1 MDNVKRFRKDMVLLF
16 SAELLWAL
24 GLAMYKSFFPIHVKK
39 LGANDIIVGIIMSI
53 PSLMGVLAV
62 VGGIWSDFAG
72 SKNAIVFGWAIT
84 VPAPLIWMFAN
95 SWHWML
101 IGQIFYALTWVC
113 APAIALYILDYDTTG
128 NKMAGYTFVF
138 SAGPIGSIIAPA
150 IGGKVLAS
158 FGKETLYFTVFL
170 LYLISTMC
178 TLLLSKQ
185 PAGRKNEINVENHY
199 NTDIPISSK
208 LRNSMD
214 SLKQMSDM
222 IILLTILVSAQNIG
236 ESFITLYAE
245 EARNFSI
252 ESIGIASTALYIG
265 STLFTFLFGKSEEKV
280 KPHIALIV
288 GNLIFVTSV
297 FFATQGSRTILSL
310 VSAFFLRGI
319 GRSIL
324 LFSQA
329 ILAKN
334 ITDGNNKGF
343 ILSVYIAIRNVAI
356 GLVTYPGA
364 FLYHI
369 NPAYPF
375 YAEALITIA
384 WIIIVCIRRHKS
396 QASRYMVSS

>member
-1 MDNVKRFRKDMVLLF
+1 MDNIKRFRKDMILLF
-16 SAELLWAL
+16 SAELLWAM
-24 GLAMYKSFFPIHVKK
+24 GLAMYKSFFPIHVKEV
-39 LGANDIIVGIIMSI
+39 GANDIIVGIIMSI
-53 PSLMGVLAV
+53 PSLLGVLAI
-62 VGGIWSDFAG
+62 VGGIWADFAG

-95 SWHWML
+95 NWIWML

-150 IGGKVLAS
+150 IGGKVITS
-158 FGKETLYFTVFL
+158 FGKETLYFIVFVF
-170 LYLISTMC
+170 YLISTIC
-178 TLLLSKQ
+178 TLLLSRQ
-185 PAGRKNEINVENHY
+185 PAKGKLEKNIEYHQEGLSMR
-199 NTDIPISSK
+199 DK
-208 LRNSMD
+208 LPGTLA
-214 SLKQMSDM
+214 SLKQMSGM
-222 IILLTILVSAQNIG
+222 IVLLTILVSAQNIG

-245 EARNFSI
+245 EAQKFSV
-252 ESIGIASTALYIG
+252 EHIGIASTALYIG
-265 STLFTFLFGKSEEKV
+265 STIFTFLFGKSEEKM
-280 KPHIALIV
+280 KPYTALIT
-288 GNLIFVTSV
+288 GNLIFIISV
-297 FFATQGSRTILSL
+297 FLTTLKSSTIISL

-343 ILSVYIAIRNVAI
+343 ILSVCIAIRNTAI
-356 GLVTYPGA
+356 GIATYPGA
-364 FLYHI
+364 FLYQI

-375 YAEALITIA
+375 YAEVLITII
-384 WIIIVCIRRHKS
+384 WIAIVCINRLKG
-396 QASRYMVSS
+396 QVNKYMVIS